1 MGRPASPWWREDRRC
16 WYVTINGRQV
26 KLHTNKAE
34 AHRLWGEL
42 LNAATEPDGP
52 TVAEVVAA
60 AEPAT
65 EFAASVLRRLVET
78 EGSRRAADLTPD
90 GVAAWLSSV
99 PTWSRGTRWLAAGV
113 LRRTLGVA
121 VRMPYPKARSLDC
134 MPSRE
139 DHEALKGV
147 APPLVAD
154 ALELL
159 WLTGARPSEVCNLT
173 AADIQDGLAVLA
185 RHKTARTGRPRVIV
199 LPPRAVEIVR
209 RLASDRPAGRLLGGL
224 TARKLSQWLRN
235 VRRRKPGLIPQAVC
249 LYGYRHAFATDALAA
264 GVPDSI
270 VAELLGHGSPALLQQ
285 HYAHVAARRDALR
298 DAAAKVAAS
307 R

>member
-1 MGRPASPWWREDRRC
+1 MGRPASPWWRKDKRC

-26 KLHTNKAE
+26 KLSPNKAE
-34 AHRLWGEL
+34 AHRLWAAL
-42 LNAATEPDGP
+42 LQAPEPAGP
-52 TVAEVVAA
+52 TVAEAVAA
-60 AEPAT
+60 ADPPT
-65 EFAASVLRRLVET
+65 EFAAGVLRRFADAHGPARV
-78 EGSRRAADLTPD
+78 ADLAPEA
-90 GVAAWLSSV
+90 VAAWLAAV
-99 PTWSRGTRWLAAGV
+99 PTWGRGTRWLAAGV

-121 VRMPYPKARSLDC
+121 VRMPYPKARPLDC

-139 DHEALKGV
+139 DHEALKAA

-159 WLTGARPSEVCNLT
+159 WLTGARPSELCNAT
-173 AADIQDGLAVLA
+173 ATDVHDGLVVLA

-199 LPPRAVEIVR
+199 LPPGAVEIVR
-209 RLASDRPAGRLLGGL
+209 RLAARGGRILAPL
-224 TARKLSQWLRN
+224 TPRKLSQWLRN
-235 VRRRKPGLIPQAVC
+235 VRRRRPGIVPAAVC

-264 GVPDSI
+264 GVPDSV

-298 DAAAKVAAS
+298 DAAARVAAS